1 MATHGPALRGS
12 VCGKSAMG
20 SAMSAVALA
29 SLTLP
34 VASGAAAATMSSNSA
49 LFLELAQ
56 GQNRNFLVV
65 LAMLMGLGKGGVPG
79 ASMMA
84 VALNAI
90 NAPDLPKVAGAP
102 SGMDLA
108 TVLQVP
114 VTCVAD
120 FLVVARNFKLVAW
133 SVIPPLLSTTVIGI
147 ALANQLMGKIPPDVA
162 KMLVGGV
169 LTALIILNLS
179 ISKLTK
185 TDGDSPPSYSSA
197 WWFVGLIGVTGGFAT
212 VLTNSMGPMLD
223 IYLLTLKLEPF
234 VQIGTRA
241 AFFTL
246 VNSIKLA
253 MFVYS
258 GNDLPRKQPSPVC
271 QLALSCPP
279 VPPDTGL
286 IFLGTKLKP
295 AAFCEAG
302 MLSFDMLLLGVKLG
316 LVSILVRPSHTHRV

>member
-1 MATHGPALRGS
+1 MATHGPVLHGP

-90 NAPDLPKVAGAP
+90 NAPDLPEVAGAP

-147 ALANQLMGKIPPDVA
+147 ALATQLMGKIPPDVA
-162 KMLVGGV
+162 KVLVGGV

-197 WWFVGLIGVTGGFAT
+197 WRFVGLIGVAGGFAT

-279 VPPDTGL
+279 VHPDTGR
-286 IFLGTKLKP
+286 
-295 AAFCEAG
+295 
-302 MLSFDMLLLGVKLG
+302 
-316 LVSILVRPSHTHRV
+316 ILVLSSSRLLSVRQGCLASTCCCLGSSSGSSAYS